1 MLLSVGWLQ
10 NTFFMDAALTKTKQG
25 FHFKIQGLT
34 LNKICSLVCLLQTL
48 FLDQEPNQLGN
59 KSNGA
64 SNMESASVFS
74 T

>member
-25 FHFKIQGLT
+25 FPFKIQGLT
-34 LNKICSLVCLLQTL
+34 LNKNCSLVCLLQTL

-59 KSNGA
+59 KSNRG
-64 SNMESASVFS
+64 SKMESAAIFN